1 MNRKGLIPASIARF
15 LKILGGGIIVL
26 LLVLLALNMFMDPSM
41 DTSAEIHSNVRDFYS
56 LDPGLGL
63 EIRFWP
69 RNYENRA
76 EDITPDN
83 LKDCDQFYEDALN
96 YAASDEEEAKALKDC
111 AMQQVAELARRC
123 WKTRGHGTLDPGNS
137 NCFIFCIKNY
147 DVPIQFSFKELGKFM
162 RTNNV
167 SRTSTPYKK
176 AMNLNTVIPRDKQ
189 AIKNNIVWQVNFN
202 DGWAPGWDLEWLGW
216 DLEYD
221 MGDYIVFERVEDDDG
236 RPLRCGLE

>member
-96 YAASDEEEAKALKDC
+96 YAA
-111 AMQQVAELARRC
+111 
-123 WKTRGHGTLDPGNS
+123 
-137 NCFIFCIKNY
+137 
-147 DVPIQFSFKELGKFM
+147 
-162 RTNNV
+162 
-167 SRTSTPYKK
+167 
-176 AMNLNTVIPRDKQ
+176 
-189 AIKNNIVWQVNFN
+189 
-202 DGWAPGWDLEWLGW
+202 
-216 DLEYD
+216 
-221 MGDYIVFERVEDDDG
+221 
-236 RPLRCGLE
+236 